1 LDKNQRWTAAIYE
14 STEENS
20 AEENKAVPVVKVF
33 VFH

>member
-1 LDKNQRWTAAIYE
+1 MTAAICE